1 MAGLDGVKNKID
13 PVKEGHGP
21 YDFNLFNLSEEEKA
35 KIEKLPTS
43 LGEALDDLEKDHD
56 FLTEGGV
63 FPEKL
68 IEIWLE
74 NKRADIERQS
84 EMPTPIEF
92 EMYYDL

>member
-1 MAGLDGVKNKID
+1 MAMADV
-13 PVKEGHGP
+13 
-21 YDFNLFNLSEEEKA
+21 NLYNLPEEEK
-35 KIEKLPTS
+35 KKLKALPVS
-43 LGEALDDLEKDHD
+43 LDEALDALEADHD
-56 FLTEGGV
+56 FLMEGGV

-68 IEIWLE
+68 IEIWLD